1 MKKEPWHAFSLR
13 GVSRFPI
20 FLGKGENALSRF
32 AESLAEK
39 RFIFLAVLV
48 TLVLCALAV
57 VSLLHTFQG

>member
-1 MKKEPWHAFSLR
+1 MKQEPWHAFSLR

-20 FLGKGENALSRF
+20 FPGKGESALSRF

>member
-20 FLGKGENALSRF
+20 FIGKGENVLSRF

-39 RFIFLAVLV
+39 RFIFFAILV
-48 TLVLCALAV
+48 TLFLCALAV
-57 VSLLHTFQG
+57 VSLFHTCQG